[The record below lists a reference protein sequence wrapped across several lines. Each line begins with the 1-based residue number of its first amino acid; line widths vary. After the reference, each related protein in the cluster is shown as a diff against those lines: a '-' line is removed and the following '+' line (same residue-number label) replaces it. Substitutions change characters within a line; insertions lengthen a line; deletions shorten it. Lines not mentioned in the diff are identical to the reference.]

1 MDTVRVVTE
10 NHLIMGNQPNFPCQ
24 STYQTQYSGI
34 YSTSE
39 NTHAGQRK
47 LLMSEIYFMTNVH
60 IERALAN
67 PTLDVDAPFLC
78 IYAGACPCT
87 HLSVL
92 MSMFPNVLFV
102 LVDPAFSEKKNRVR
116 TKTTY
121 ENRVVIWGEKFSEHI
136 IDIIHAWIGVRNF
149 KQGSAQFKSIPDTYF
164 PYFTD
169 LYKLV
174 PFDVELREDILF
186 ISDIRVNARD
196 ETAIESDMD
205 RQAIWFHQIK
215 ASYGL
220 LKFRLPYVTEQ
231 WGSNWRQHGLM
242 RVYLAG
248 DVYMP
253 IWGPRSTTECRLFV
267 KRNCDVSIYDPIKHE
282 CKFAGFNQHDRQMPY
297 FYKNQHFKSFDAAA
311 TEIIKTKYANYV
323 DTLIPKKHSSDYID
337 GLQKCKLIE
346 KM

>member
-67 PTLDVDAPFLC
+67 PTLDADAPFLC

-87 HLSVL
+87 HLNVL

-102 LVDPAFSEKKNRVR
+102 LVDPAFSELKNRAR
-116 TKTTY
+116 TKRID
-121 ENRVVIWGEKFSEHI
+121 ENRVVVWGEKFSEHI

-267 KRNCDVSIYDPIKHE
+267 KRNCDVSTYDPIKHE